1 VVAALPDFEPK
12 YSPFNIIT
20 PAAGYTSP
28 NGYADEDS
36 TPSAIDPD
44 VT

>member
-1 VVAALPDFEPK
+1 VVSALPDFEPND
-12 YSPFNIIT
+12 SAFNIIT
-20 PAAGYTSP
+20 PAAGYTIP
-28 NGYADEDS
+28 YGYADEDS